1 MSMRV
6 ATFAL
11 SGSLMNH
18 ALTTQAKLAE
28 KQTQEASGLVSSDYG
43 GLGTDAGKLV
53 DLEVSL
59 SRAQAYADA
68 ATQATE
74 RVEVMYSATG
84 SIIDALTDARTTL
97 SSASVDTEDLVAVQ
111 ETAASLLEEVVSLLN
126 TQYEGRY
133 LFAGTDTLEAPVDL
147 SGYTAVDADTADT
160 GYYAGDSTIIS
171 VKVDADRTVSY
182 GVTADNEAFEKTIR
196 VLSLIADSDSDTLT
210 DDDLETLS
218 NLLVEA
224 QDEVIAVQSGL
235 SLAAATLENAAAEQE
250 DFVSIAETSI
260 DDLRSADLAEVAVA
274 VAQYETQLEASYA
287 AVGKLSSVS
296 LLDYL

>member
-11 SGSLMNH
+11 SSSLMNH

-68 ATQATE
+68 ATQATK

-84 SIIDALTDARTTL
+84 SIVDALIDARTTL

-160 GYYAGDSTIIS
+160 GYYGGDSTIIS

-196 VLSLIADSDSDTLT
+196 VLSLIADSDTLT
-210 DDDLETLS
+210 DGDLETLS

-235 SLAAATLENAAAEQE
+235 SLAAASLENAAAEQE